1 MGVADRMI
9 GMYNVVVGV
18 DDNEQ
23 RAVAC
28 AKAATDLPGEPSEK
42 RVTIIHSFT
51 DNPSGASATQIGS
64 VREATAY
71 LEGHGVEVQVTESSG
86 DPAEQ
91 ILGAADEADA
101 NLIVVSGRKR
111 SPTGKALF
119 GSVTQ
124 SVILNADRPV
134 MVAGDVDD

>member
-1 MGVADRMI
+1 
-9 GMYNVVVGV
+9 MYHVVIGV
-18 DDNEQ
+18 DDNEE

-28 AKAATDLPGEPSEK
+28 AKAAADLPGEASEK

-64 VREATAY
+64 VREATSY
-71 LEGHGVEVQVTESSG
+71 LEDHGVDVQVTESSG

-91 ILGAADEADA
+91 ILDAAAEGDA
-101 NLIVVSGRKR
+101 NLIIVAGRKR

-124 SVILNADRPV
+124 SVILKADRPV
-134 MVAGDVDD
+134 MVAGDRDD